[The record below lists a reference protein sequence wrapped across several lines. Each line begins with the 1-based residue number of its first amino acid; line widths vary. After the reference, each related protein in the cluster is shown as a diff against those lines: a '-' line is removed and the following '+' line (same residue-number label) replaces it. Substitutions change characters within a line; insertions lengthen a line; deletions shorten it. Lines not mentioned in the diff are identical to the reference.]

1 MTDDGVSANLLE
13 TYRHQTSNIPSK
25 KRRYRTTFTTYQ
37 LDELERVFN
46 RTHYPDIFLREEIA
60 IKLGLTEARIQ
71 VTLYIIAAVINGTK
85 YSRMDQV
92 KFLEDSLCLGRPY
105 RFKSF
110 KGCLP
115 QISLGPFLN
124 TLSQIS

>member
-1 MTDDGVSANLLE
+1 MTDDGVSANLLD

-71 VTLYIIAAVINGTK
+71 VTSYITAAVLNGTQSIQEK
-85 YSRMDQV
+85 T
-92 KFLEDSLCLGRPY
+92 K
-105 RFKSF
+105 
-110 KGCLP
+110 
-115 QISLGPFLN
+115 
-124 TLSQIS
+124 